1 MFRTAME
8 NAAVLEM
15 DTSVRR
21 GPATVKAR
29 RLFSDPAAA
38 YPYKHLKYG
47 LEEARMMKSDWVYR
61 RGDLYL
67 AKVEAKGD
75 IPQAPADAAQ
85 TETTQV
91 DAEMLLKLLQ
101 KPELAALLK
110 ALAKSL

>member
-1 MFRTAME
+1 ME

-67 AKVEAKGD
+67 A
-75 IPQAPADAAQ
+75 ADSRTIFGSNCPLLFMAVWRMAA
-85 TETTQV
+85 
-91 DAEMLLKLLQ
+91 
-101 KPELAALLK
+101 
-110 ALAKSL
+110 